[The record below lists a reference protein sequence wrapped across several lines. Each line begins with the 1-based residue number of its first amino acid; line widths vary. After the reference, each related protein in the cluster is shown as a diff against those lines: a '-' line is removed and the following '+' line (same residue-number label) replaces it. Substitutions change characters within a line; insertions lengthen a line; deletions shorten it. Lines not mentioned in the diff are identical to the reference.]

1 MIKVYGD
8 SNVGLVRTNNED
20 NWFAANLDDDLALL
34 VVADGVGGHAFGEV
48 ASQITIDLFRN
59 LFEAGKL
66 APAADPKMR
75 DMLLTMSGHK
85 AHVDVSKM
93 AVEQPDKSGMSCTLT
108 VAICDSDSITLY
120 QVGDSRLYLWSN
132 GILTQLSKDQTVAQG
147 LVDDGRITPEQLK
160 THPDRGT
167 LQQSIGLEAIDSPI
181 EPVITTHEW
190 SAGDVLMSCTDG
202 LSDMATDDEI
212 ASVMAS
218 AEPNASAVQALIEQ
232 AFSGGGRDNVTI
244 AIAYN
249 Q

>member
-1 MIKVYGD
+1 MIKVFGD

-48 ASQITIDLFRN
+48 ASQITVDLFRS

-66 APAADPKMR
+66 APAAEPKMR
-75 DMLLTMSGHK
+75 DMLLTMAGHK
-85 AHVDVSKM
+85 AHVDVSKV

-108 VAICDSDSITLY
+108 AALCDATSVTLY

-132 GILTQLSKDQTVAQG
+132 GVLTQLSKDQTVAQG

-167 LQQSIGLEAIDSPI
+167 LQQSIGLEAIDKPI

-190 SAGDVLMSCTDG
+190 SAGDVLISCTDG
-202 LSDMATDDEI
+202 LSDMATDDDI
-212 ASVMAS
+212 ASIMTTV
-218 AEPNASAVQALIEQ
+218 EPDASAVKALIKQAL
-232 AFSGGGRDNVTI
+232 SRGGRDNVTI
-244 AIAYN
+244 AIAHN